1 MWIHKGKVVESLE
14 DVPNDAIGFV
24 YEIRNKE
31 DNTKYIGKKT
41 LKSKRTLPPLKGTK
55 RKRKV
60 IKESNWK
67 TYYSSNDDIKDLVK
81 QGKSDIFERE
91 ILEYAYSN
99 IQLTYLET
107 KYQFIREVLEKDD
120 YLNVNILG
128 KFYKGNL

>member
-1 MWIHKGKVVESLE
+1 MWIYKGKVVESLE

-67 TYYSSNDDIKDLVK
+67 TYYSSNDEIKDLVK

>member
-67 TYYSSNDDIKDLVK
+67 TYYSSNDEIKDLVK

>member
-67 TYYSSNDDIKDLVK
+67 TYYSSNDEIKDLVK
-81 QGKSDIFERE
+81 KGKIDIFERE